1 VTRSALR
8 DYACLF
14 VGRPFVV
21 LTRTARETRNMSK
34 YAFLFIDDGVDY
46 QGAPTPE
53 QQKVYADIFKWF
65 ETNGSKISEDGAEL
79 QPTRTAT
86 TIRKGS
92 GKVTVVDGPFIEAK
106 ESVCVFSILELP
118 DKAAAV
124 ALAKTWPGYGIEI
137 GPIAEE
143 QEGR

>member
-1 VTRSALR
+1 
-8 DYACLF
+8 
-14 VGRPFVV
+14 
-21 LTRTARETRNMSK
+21 MSK

-65 ETNGSKISEDGAEL
+65 ETNGSKITDGGAEL

-86 TIRKGS
+86 TIRHRD
-92 GKVTVVDGPFIEAK
+92 GKATVTDGPFIEAK
-106 ESVCVFSILELP
+106 ESVGGYTIFELP
-118 DKAAAV
+118 DREAAV

-137 GPIAEE
+137 RSLVE
-143 QEGR
+143 QRDDQNVPADLARR

>member
-1 VTRSALR
+1 
-8 DYACLF
+8 
-14 VGRPFVV
+14 
-21 LTRTARETRNMSK
+21 MSK
-34 YAFLFIDDGVDY
+34 YAFLFLDDGVDY

-65 ETNGSKISEDGAEL
+65 ETNGDKITDGGAEL

-86 TIRKGS
+86 TIRKS
-92 GKVTVVDGPFIEAK
+92 TAKVTVVDGPFIETK
-106 ESVCVFSILELP
+106 ESVGGFSIIDVP

-137 GPIAEE
+137 RPIGDHM
-143 QEGR
+143 EGK

>member
-1 VTRSALR
+1 
-8 DYACLF
+8 
-14 VGRPFVV
+14 
-21 LTRTARETRNMSK
+21 MSK
-34 YAFLFIDDGVDY
+34 YAFLFFDEGVEY
-46 QGAPTPE
+46 QTAPTPE

-65 ETNGSKISEDGAEL
+65 ETNGDKITDGGAEL

-86 TIRKGS
+86 TIRKTT

-106 ESVCVFSILELP
+106 ESVGGFSIIDVP

-137 GPIAEE
+137 RPIGDHM
-143 QEGR
+143 EGK